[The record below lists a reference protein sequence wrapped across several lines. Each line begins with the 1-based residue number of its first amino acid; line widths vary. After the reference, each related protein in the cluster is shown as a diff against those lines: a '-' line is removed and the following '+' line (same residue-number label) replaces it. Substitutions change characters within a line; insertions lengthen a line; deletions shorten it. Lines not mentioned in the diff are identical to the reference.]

1 MEIRSSQKNLN
12 KFHFCSKGF
21 GLIEII
27 IGSAILTLSL
37 IAISTYFQ
45 KTLQLNQDSGK
56 LVKASFLL
64 EEGIEVTKFF
74 RDTSW
79 VNISGLT
86 AGSSYFLLF
95 DGVKWATT
103 SSNVFVDGIFERKL
117 VIDNVFRDTNDDIA
131 SGGGTLDA
139 NTKKATV
146 SVAWSGRTGTTT
158 KSISTYLTNIF

>member
-1 MEIRSSQKNLN
+1 MKSLKIKHRD
-12 KFHFCSKGF
+12 KFYSKGF

-45 KTLQLNQDSGK
+45 KSLQLNQDSGK

-79 VNISGLT
+79 LNISGLT
-86 AGSSYFLLF
+86 MGSSYFLQF

-117 VIDNVFRDTNDDIA
+117 VIDNVFRDANDDII